1 MDNTTY
7 IKILKDILI
16 KKQNLLDKILDT
28 TILQEECLTDELN
41 LEQFDTLI
49 QTKEGYISQ
58 INSVDDGFEKV
69 FERVGDA
76 LTEKK
81 HEYQKE
87 ILELQALIK
96 NITETSAMIQSKEM
110 NIKTNIE
117 AFMSSKKKEI
127 KNYKVSSRT
136 VGNYYK
142 NMSDQYNN
150 ESFFLDKKK

>member
-1 MDNTTY
+1 MDDTTY

-28 TILQEECLTDELN
+28 TVLQEECLANEFN

-49 QTKEGYISQ
+49 QTKEDYILQ

-69 FERVGDA
+69 FERIGEVI
-76 LTEKK
+76 TKKK

-87 ILELQALIK
+87 ILELQSLIK
-96 NITETSAMIQSKEM
+96 KITETSAMIQTKEK
-110 NIKTNIE
+110 NVKTKVE
-117 AFMSSKKKEI
+117 SYMSGKKKEI

-136 VGNYYK
+136 VGSYYK
-142 NMSDQYNN
+142 NMSEQYNN